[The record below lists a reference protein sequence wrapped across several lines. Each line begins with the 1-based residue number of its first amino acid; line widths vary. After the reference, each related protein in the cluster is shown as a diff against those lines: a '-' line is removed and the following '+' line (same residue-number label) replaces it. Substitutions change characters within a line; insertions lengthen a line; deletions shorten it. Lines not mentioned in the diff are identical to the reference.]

1 MGKMRLAILVILII
15 LAAMLTACRS
25 DELEAVR
32 AEATRTATALEAT
45 RTALDLQGQAL
56 ALERKAVRDRAL
68 DPFVMAMP
76 WVVLVVGLASFLY
89 VGYRLLQVW
98 EARARLVR
106 RQPEEGEPVM
116 LLDKNRFALPLRS
129 SNVYADLARGAERS
143 PLLAESADLQE
154 QTTLRQQAA
163 NLVQAQQ
170 AAKTVEAR
178 TGRGAGTVIMLPGEN
193 EPAQVPGP
201 ALALAPSPVR
211 VVEPGQVKMWLG
223 DVETRLLTE
232 VVDDGD

>member
-1 MGKMRLAILVILII
+1 MSKLTILAVILA
-15 LAAMLTACRS
+15 LAVVLTACGS

-56 ALERKAVRDRAL
+56 ALERKAARDRAL

-76 WVVLVVGLASFLY
+76 WVILAVGLASFLY

-106 RQPEEGEPVM
+106 RRPEEGEPVM
-116 LLDKNRFALPLRS
+116 LLDKDRFALPLRS
-129 SNVYADLARGAERS
+129 SNVYADLARGVERS

-154 QTTLRQQAA
+154 RATARQQAG
-163 NLVQAQQ
+163 NLALAGQ
-170 AAKTVEAR
+170 AARVVAAR
-178 TGRGAGTVIMLPGEN
+178 SGHEPQTVIMLPDESRH
-193 EPAQVPGP
+193 EPAQLPS
-201 ALALAPSPVR
+201 PSPVR
-211 VVEPGQVKMWLG
+211 VVEPAEVRGWLG
-223 DVETRLLTE
+223 DVEHALLPE
-232 VVDDGD
+232 VVEDGD